1 MEADTIHALIE
12 EYKKSTSAIIE
23 VPWDWSTTIRAI
35 HRKNKLHVTEMQTD
49 DFKSFKSLYMCA
61 GPLVNRHKDT
71 NGQQVNWMKMKKMEY
86 HPNEIGKIMCFTSFC
101 PNATPQHLDLRR
113 RGKGRPPSWILP
125 HLEDG
130 PRKIP
135 PKKLMDLMD
144 LLPLISAGSRHYY
157 RSLQAAE
164 ETADDVYLN
173 EDPSV

>member
-1 MEADTIHALIE
+1 
-12 EYKKSTSAIIE
+12 
-23 VPWDWSTTIRAI
+23 
-35 HRKNKLHVTEMQTD
+35 
-49 DFKSFKSLYMCA
+49 MCA

-101 PNATPQHLDLRR
+101 PNATAQYLDLRR
-113 RGKGRPPSWILP
+113 SGKGRPPSWILP

-135 PKKLMDLMD
+135 PKKLKDLMD

-164 ETADDVYLN
+164 ETADDVY
-173 EDPSV
+173 